1 LLVIVPT
8 KTPTGEW
15 INETVATLR
24 QAQMALN
31 ELADRIAKLAEGYDG
46 LTSWRLQG
54 LAGEIR
60 AEAARLR
67 QSELPF

>member
-1 LLVIVPT
+1 MIVPT

-15 INETVATLR
+15 INEAVETLR
-24 QAQMALN
+24 KAQIALD
-31 ELADRIAKLAEGYDG
+31 ELADRIAKLADAYDG

-54 LAGEIR
+54 FAGELR

-67 QSELPF
+67 QAELPF